1 MKNKINQNHKMILKK
16 NILLN
21 DLFNKKKKENPNL
34 INNKNLS
41 INKIDKDMMYTKIDP
56 QLKEYSINYGKID
69 NIINNKLEKR
79 DILNS
84 NKKHFFTLPNYQ
96 NLKTATPKR
105 SNFFKRNRSFR
116 NINDS
121 SFFNKWKSF
130 YTLNTEGNGY
140 VSDINTRKSFRK
152 SNFSYYIQN
161 KELINLNNILKEQ
174 NKDLRQ
180 NARKMK
186 LKLQE
191 LLHYQNNLKEANQEL
206 LFDKKMLLMEKEQLE
221 NELDNNRN
229 ISLNELKIKNN
240 KIKKLNEEM
249 AKLKNLLAIKNTKIV
264 NLINNNK
271 YYESIL
277 NNNNYTDDYNSSGE
291 IKELEFNEEN
301 KYEFNNHNNEILLKK
316 NNELNKQINNLQLE
330 KKNIILERQ
339 KKEQL
344 FNQKINNLIKEK
356 NKYINIIS
364 NLKKE
369 LMNSKI
375 SNQNENEKGN
385 EIKDLQEKILLLQ
398 KENKSLKDD
407 KIRIDKRL
415 EGIINERNNLLKENE
430 ELKKIQN
437 SLSLKLST
445 SYNNFIEESKQ
456 LKSQLNE
463 KEKELNYFKYQ
474 VNNPQINDQ
483 ISQENNNLKRKI
495 SELEKLT
502 KNLIE
507 ANSKLEKEKLRL
519 SNRIENRVS
528 LGAEEKKINS
538 EEDEFNNKINKENNE
553 KENKLALEN
562 AKLKEKIKL
571 IKIWQDEGLIN
582 TLENLKDEL
591 KDKEKQIQ
599 KLIGENQNLRSN
611 ISKQNINNINDFNN
625 NEDEKE
631 REIEL
636 EENPFRPT
644 MNSQGLNDTDKVKL
658 YKERIKEFQQINES
672 DKMQIQ
678 ELKKDIKNL
687 SNQIKYYATFG
698 GQFKDINEFFY
709 LLNQVLINCKPQKK
723 EQKDALE
730 KILNIR
736 NNFQS
741 LNNNY
746 DIK

>member
-1 MKNKINQNHKMILKK
+1 MT
-16 NILLN
+16 
-21 DLFNKKKKENPNL
+21 
-34 INNKNLS
+34 
-41 INKIDKDMMYTKIDP
+41 YTKIDP
-56 QLKEYSINYGKID
+56 QLKEYSINYRKID

-84 NKKHFFTLPNYQ
+84 NKKPFFTLPNYQ

-105 SNFFKRNRSFR
+105 YNSR
-116 NINDS
+116 
-121 SFFNKWKSF
+121 KSF
-130 YTLNTEGNGY
+130 YTFNTEGNGY
-140 VSDINTRKSFRK
+140 VSDINTRKSLRK
-152 SNFSYYIQN
+152 SNFSNYIRN

-191 LLHYQNNLKEANQEL
+191 LLHYQNNLKKANQDL

-229 ISLNELKIKNN
+229 ISLNGLKTKNN

-301 KYEFNNHNNEILLKK
+301 KYEYNNHNNEILLKK

-507 ANSKLEKEKLRL
+507 ANSKLEKEKLRI

-553 KENKLALEN
+553 KENKLASEN

-687 SNQIKYYATFG
+687 SNKIKYYATFG

>member
-1 MKNKINQNHKMILKK
+1 
-16 NILLN
+16 
-21 DLFNKKKKENPNL
+21 
-34 INNKNLS
+34 
-41 INKIDKDMMYTKIDP
+41 MYTKIDP

-84 NKKHFFTLPNYQ
+84 NKKPSFTLPNYQ

-130 YTLNTEGNGY
+130 YTFNTEGNGY
-140 VSDINTRKSFRK
+140 VSDINTRKSLRK
-152 SNFSYYIQN
+152 SNFSNYIQN

-180 NARKMK
+180 NIRKMK
-186 LKLQE
+186 LKLKE
-191 LLHYQNNLKEANQEL
+191 LLHYQNNLKEANKEL
-206 LFDKKMLLMEKEQLE
+206 LFDKKILLMEKGQLE

-229 ISLNELKIKNN
+229 ISLNELKSKNN
-240 KIKKLNEEM
+240 KIKK
-249 AKLKNLLAIKNTKIV
+249 
-264 NLINNNK
+264 
-271 YYESIL
+271 YYESKL
-277 NNNNYTDDYNSSGE
+277 NNNNNYTDDYNSSGE
-291 IKELEFNEEN
+291 IKELEFNDEN

-316 NNELNKQINNLQLE
+316 NNELNNQINKLELE

-356 NKYINIIS
+356 NKNINIIS

-495 SELEKLT
+495 SELEKMT

-553 KENKLALEN
+553 KESKLALEN

-687 SNQIKYYATFG
+687 SNQIKYYVTFG

>member
-1 MKNKINQNHKMILKK
+1 
-16 NILLN
+16 
-21 DLFNKKKKENPNL
+21 
-34 INNKNLS
+34 
-41 INKIDKDMMYTKIDP
+41 
-56 QLKEYSINYGKID
+56 
-69 NIINNKLEKR
+69 
-79 DILNS
+79 
-84 NKKHFFTLPNYQ
+84 
-96 NLKTATPKR
+96 
-105 SNFFKRNRSFR
+105 
-116 NINDS
+116 
-121 SFFNKWKSF
+121 
-130 YTLNTEGNGY
+130 
-140 VSDINTRKSFRK
+140 
-152 SNFSYYIQN
+152 
-161 KELINLNNILKEQ
+161 
-174 NKDLRQ
+174 
-180 NARKMK
+180 
-186 LKLQE
+186 
-191 LLHYQNNLKEANQEL
+191 
-206 LFDKKMLLMEKEQLE
+206 
-221 NELDNNRN
+221 
-229 ISLNELKIKNN
+229 
-240 KIKKLNEEM
+240 
-249 AKLKNLLAIKNTKIV
+249 
-264 NLINNNK
+264 
-271 YYESIL
+271 
-277 NNNNYTDDYNSSGE
+277 
-291 IKELEFNEEN
+291 
-301 KYEFNNHNNEILLKK
+301 
-316 NNELNKQINNLQLE
+316 
-330 KKNIILERQ
+330 
-339 KKEQL
+339 
-344 FNQKINNLIKEK
+344 
-356 NKYINIIS
+356 
-364 NLKKE
+364 
-369 LMNSKI
+369 MNSKI

-407 KIRIDKRL
+407 KIRIDQRL
-415 EGIINERNNLLKENE
+415 DGIINERNNLLKENK

-507 ANSKLEKEKLRL
+507 ANSKLEKEKLRI

-644 MNSQGLNDTDKVKL
+644 MNSQGLNDTDKIKL